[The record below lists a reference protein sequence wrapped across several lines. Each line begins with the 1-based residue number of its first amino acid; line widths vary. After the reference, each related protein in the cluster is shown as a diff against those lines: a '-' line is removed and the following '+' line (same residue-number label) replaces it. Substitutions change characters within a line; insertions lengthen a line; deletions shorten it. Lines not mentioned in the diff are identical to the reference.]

1 MESSFTNWL
10 ESPNGIAVLCLL
22 ALNTVFVVLWM
33 RSYRTA
39 VKKWEAGL
47 ATLLGSWGLP
57 TWFIDPI
64 SDLAVS
70 DYAGA
75 IGAFEKAKAQAATP
89 AGEAQIFTGIAAAAH
104 ANPGRWAAIMQVVND
119 YQSGASQATIDIDMA
134 AAVKADSTLAK
145 FTAPPTPFAVLK
157 SDIQSAVSTVQSAV
171 GSNLG
176 LTDIST
182 MFGNAGLSHLFPLV
196 AAGAQVATPTAA
208 PANSTSPAS
217 DATAKSLT

>member
-22 ALNTVFVVLWM
+22 ALNTVFVALWM
-33 RSYRTA
+33 KSWRTA

-75 IGAFEKAKAQAATP
+75 IGAFEKAKSQAATP
-89 AGEAQIFTGIAAAAH
+89 AGEAQIFGGIAAAAH

-119 YQSGASQATIDIDMA
+119 FQSGASQATIDADMA
-134 AAVKADSTLAK
+134 AAIKADSTLAK

-157 SDIQSAVSTVQSAV
+157 ADIQNAVSTVQSAAA
-171 GSNLG
+171 SNLG

-196 AAGAQVATPTAA
+196 AAGAQVNASSAA
-208 PANSTSPAS
+208 PSNPANPTS
-217 DATAKSLT
+217 DTTAKALT